1 MKSTC
6 ERNDAAGGLLAGT
19 RQRSRWACAAL
30 YRLCVTGLLL
40 GLYGAP
46 PCHAD
51 RPAPLTLSKFGILV
65 PDTSNPYFSTLLRAA
80 HARITQSFPQAKL
93 LARATGY
100 DEKSEATALSWL
112 RQEGVQVLLVAAAGP
127 RINVPEF
134 RAMHAAGIRI
144 IAVDVDAPVAD
155 VTIESNNRQAGF
167 DACRYL
173 AKSLAGRGRVVIV
186 NGPAVSSVVERVAG
200 CRTALGEF
208 ASIRLLAEDL
218 DGLASRWGG
227 SRAMTAYLQ
236 RYGEIDGVFAI
247 NDPSALG
254 AESAAAKAG
263 RTRLKIASVDGS
275 EEVRSAL
282 QRPGQLVATA
292 AQDPSEIGRRAGEVT
307 VQLLEDRYVG
317 PRRVLLPTPLL
328 VRSSA
333 TSAD

>member
-1 MKSTC
+1 MKSSS
-6 ERNDAAGGLLAGT
+6 ENNGPAGPFLASI
-19 RQRSRWACAAL
+19 RRRSRRGCPAL
-30 YRLCVTGLLL
+30 YRLCVPALLL
-40 GLYGAP
+40 GVFGAP

-51 RPAPLTLSKFGILV
+51 RPATATLSKVGILV

-100 DEKSEATALSWL
+100 DEKSEASALRWL

-127 RINVPEF
+127 RINVAEF
-134 RAMHAAGIRI
+134 KAMHAAGIKI
-144 IAVDVDAPVAD
+144 IAVDVDAPLAD
-155 VTIESNNRQAGF
+155 VTIESDNRQAGF
-167 DACRYL
+167 DACSHL
-173 AKSLAGRGRVVIV
+173 AKSLSGRGRVVIV
-186 NGPAVSSVVERVAG
+186 NGPAVSSVVERIAG
-200 CRTALGEF
+200 CKTALSDY
-208 ASIRLLAEDL
+208 ASIQLLAEDL

-236 RYGEIDGVFAI
+236 RYGDIDGVFAI

-292 AQDPSEIGRRAGEVT
+292 AQDPTEIGRCAGEVT

-317 PRRVLLPTPLL
+317 PTRILLPTPLL
-328 VRSSA
+328 ARSGAPS
-333 TSAD
+333 TD

>member
-1 MKSTC
+1 M
-6 ERNDAAGGLLAGT
+6 LAGT

-127 RINVPEF
+127 RINVAEF
-134 RAMHAAGIRI
+134 KAMHAAGIKI

-155 VTIESNNRQAGF
+155 VTIESDNRQAGF

-186 NGPAVSSVVERVAG
+186 NGPPAVSSVVERVAG
-200 CRTALGEF
+200 CKAALNEY
-208 ASIRLLAEDL
+208 ASIQLVAEDQ

-236 RYGEIDGVFAI
+236 RYAEIDGVFAI

-292 AQDPSEIGRRAGEVT
+292 AQDPSEIGRHAGEVT